1 LRKAKVISE
10 TLLSLVKE
18 AQEERQRMD
27 ARLSEV
33 DKAIADITHELEVVR
48 LNAIQAYKVTVRL
61 QELLR
66 ERREIKHEI
75 AAMRSLCD
83 SIRSHNLLPTIT
95 KVESNVAV
103 VVERQDDLIKENG
116 VIKSILGAK
125 KLATI

>member
-1 LRKAKVISE
+1 MRKAKVISE

-18 AQEERQRMD
+18 AQGERQRMSV
-27 ARLSEV
+27 RQSEI
-33 DKAIADITHELEVVR
+33 DKEISAITHELELVR

-75 AAMRSLCD
+75 EALRSLCD
-83 SIRSHNLLPTIT
+83 TMRSYNLETQIS
-95 KVESNVAV
+95 KVASNVKAKLAI
-103 VVERQDDLIKENG
+103 QDDLIEDRG

-125 KLATI
+125 KLATV